1 MQWIELFA
9 GHELI
14 VIAIANQ
21 DGEVAL
27 NHRDLLYELERLCQ
41 TSGVCCLHVHI
52 SQTQRWE
59 EHANP
64 QVWDWIPFEL
74 EGSLPIHKSCVR

>member
-41 TSGVCCLHVHI
+41 TSGV
-52 SQTQRWE
+52 
-59 EHANP
+59 
-64 QVWDWIPFEL
+64 
-74 EGSLPIHKSCVR
+74 